1 MRVRSRAGVRLL
13 TSGHALPLAPG
24 VAQPPPHQTQCRLL
38 YLLAPSAYPTPNDA
52 SNVKPPR
59 DANGHIHSIARS
71 RLGNYSSP
79 SLRSRGPG
87 LGLTVSPAVPYSRAV
102 ETPP

>member
-71 RLGNYSSP
+71 RLGNYSIAVVAVAWARP
-79 SLRSRGPG
+79 RVDGEPG
-87 LGLTVSPAVPYSRAV
+87 GSIL
-102 ETPP
+102 